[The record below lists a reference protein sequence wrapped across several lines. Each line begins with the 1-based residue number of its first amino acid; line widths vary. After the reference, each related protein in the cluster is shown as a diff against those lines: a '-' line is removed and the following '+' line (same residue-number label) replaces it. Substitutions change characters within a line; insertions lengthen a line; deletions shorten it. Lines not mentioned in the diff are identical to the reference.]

1 MTKKK
6 IIKERDELARNN
18 LQLKNKQSM
27 IEYKLREYKEKN
39 GNPYTGDPNK
49 DLKVKEDY
57 SGVMGALKK
66 LSNSIQKILDGK
78 TEEGYAEMNST
89 IDMFSDS

>member
-27 IEYKLREYKEKN
+27 IEYKLRAYKEKKRKSI
-39 GNPYTGDPNK
+39 YT
-49 DLKVKEDY
+49 Y
-57 SGVMGALKK
+57 
-66 LSNSIQKILDGK
+66 
-78 TEEGYAEMNST
+78 
-89 IDMFSDS
+89 

>member
-39 GNPYTGDPNK
+39 GNPYTLIRDINNIIRGEEFWIDW
-49 DLKVKEDY
+49 LH
-57 SGVMGALKK
+57 
-66 LSNSIQKILDGK
+66 IL
-78 TEEGYAEMNST
+78 
-89 IDMFSDS
+89 

>member
-6 IIKERDELARNN
+6 IIKERDELVRNN

-39 GNPYTGDPNK
+39 GNPYTLIRDINNIIRG
-49 DLKVKEDY
+49 
-57 SGVMGALKK
+57 
-66 LSNSIQKILDGK
+66 
-78 TEEGYAEMNST
+78 EE
-89 IDMFSDS
+89 F

>member
-27 IEYKLREYKEKN
+27 VEYKLREYKEKN
-39 GNPYTGDPNK
+39 GNPYTLIRDINNIIRG
-49 DLKVKEDY
+49 
-57 SGVMGALKK
+57 
-66 LSNSIQKILDGK
+66 
-78 TEEGYAEMNST
+78 EEV
-89 IDMFSDS
+89 

>member
-39 GNPYTGDPNK
+39 GNPYTLIRDINNIIRG
-49 DLKVKEDY
+49 
-57 SGVMGALKK
+57 
-66 LSNSIQKILDGK
+66 
-78 TEEGYAEMNST
+78 EE
-89 IDMFSDS
+89 F

>member
-39 GNPYTGDPNK
+39 GNPYTFIRDINNIIRGEEFWIDW
-49 DLKVKEDY
+49 LH
-57 SGVMGALKK
+57 
-66 LSNSIQKILDGK
+66 IL
-78 TEEGYAEMNST
+78 
-89 IDMFSDS
+89 

>member
-39 GNPYTGDPNK
+39 GNPYTLIRDINNIIRG
-49 DLKVKEDY
+49 
-57 SGVMGALKK
+57 
-66 LSNSIQKILDGK
+66 
-78 TEEGYAEMNST
+78 EE
-89 IDMFSDS
+89 I

>member
-39 GNPYTGDPNK
+39 GIPYTLIRDINNIIRG
-49 DLKVKEDY
+49 
-57 SGVMGALKK
+57 
-66 LSNSIQKILDGK
+66 
-78 TEEGYAEMNST
+78 EE
-89 IDMFSDS
+89 F

>member
-39 GNPYTGDPNK
+39 GNPYTLIRDIN
-49 DLKVKEDY
+49 
-57 SGVMGALKK
+57 
-66 LSNSIQKILDGK
+66 NIIRR
-78 TEEGYAEMNST
+78 EE
-89 IDMFSDS
+89 F

>member
-18 LQLKNKQSM
+18 LQLKNTQSM

-39 GNPYTGDPNK
+39 GNPYTLIRDINNIIRG
-49 DLKVKEDY
+49 
-57 SGVMGALKK
+57 
-66 LSNSIQKILDGK
+66 
-78 TEEGYAEMNST
+78 EE
-89 IDMFSDS
+89 F

>member
-39 GNPYTGDPNK
+39 GNPYTLIRDINNIIRG
-49 DLKVKEDY
+49 
-57 SGVMGALKK
+57 
-66 LSNSIQKILDGK
+66 
-78 TEEGYAEMNST
+78 EEV
-89 IDMFSDS
+89 

>member
-39 GNPYTGDPNK
+39 GNPYTLIRNINNIIRG
-49 DLKVKEDY
+49 
-57 SGVMGALKK
+57 
-66 LSNSIQKILDGK
+66 
-78 TEEGYAEMNST
+78 EEV
-89 IDMFSDS
+89 

>member
-39 GNPYTGDPNK
+39 GNPYTLIRDINNIIRGD
-49 DLKVKEDY
+49 E
-57 SGVMGALKK
+57 
-66 LSNSIQKILDGK
+66 
-78 TEEGYAEMNST
+78 
-89 IDMFSDS
+89 F